1 MRNGRYGD
9 YEDDF
14 DSRGDDRGLGR
25 ARDHERDH
33 DRDVDRDVDRD
44 ADRDEDREGSG
55 HGRERDD
62 GEREGGLMTMTR
74 RDSERDVRDIYNA
87 SLDDMRSFLREREG
101 DQEDPMKSVT
111 SNAVTGLEI
120 VAGAAIAG
128 FLAQRFRQAGAV
140 VPVGI
145 TLAALGLAAAQFNK
159 AGKFSPDLR
168 NISFGALASA
178 VALWAAGRGAISA
191 EGVALGGQPM
201 TAGMLPGMAPPALA
215 PLAQMY
221 MQQSQ
226 PMPMQQ
232 QMPMP
237 MPMPIPMQR
246 PQQQPQQQPPAMRA
260 FVPPAFMAQPGVG
273 RMDFANL
280 VTPRER

>member
-1 MRNGRYGD
+1 MRFGR

-14 DSRGDDRGLGR
+14 DGHGNDRGFDR
-25 ARDHERDH
+25 ARDPERDHERET
-33 DRDVDRDVDRD
+33 
-44 ADRDEDREGSG
+44 DRDEDRDDEGG
-55 HGRERDD
+55 GRGRERDD

-87 SLDDMRSFLREREG
+87 SLGDMKQFLREREG

-111 SNAVTGLEI
+111 SNAVVGLEI
-120 VAGAAIAG
+120 AVGAAIAG

-178 VALWAAGRGAISA
+178 VALWAAGRGAISS
-191 EGVALGGQPM
+191 EGAAFGVQPGGQPV
-201 TAGMLPGMAPPALA
+201 TAGFFPGMTPPALPTTMP
-215 PLAQMY
+215 PLAPMY
-221 MQQSQ
+221 MQQ
-226 PMPMQQ
+226 PQ
-232 QMPMP
+232 QMQPS
-237 MPMPIPMQR
+237 MQR
-246 PQQQPQQQPPAMRA
+246 PQPQGMPV
-260 FVPPAFMAQPGVG
+260 FVPPAFVAAPAAS
-273 RMDFANL
+273 RMDFTHL
-280 VTPRER
+280 VASQRPR